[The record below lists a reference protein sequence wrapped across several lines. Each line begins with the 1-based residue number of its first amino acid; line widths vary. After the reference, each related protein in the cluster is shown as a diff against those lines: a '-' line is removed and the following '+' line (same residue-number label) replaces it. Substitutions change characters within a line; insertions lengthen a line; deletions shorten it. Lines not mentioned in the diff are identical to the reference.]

1 MGILSWLK
9 KKKKMNKKE
18 MSKSIDQFHQLWNMD
33 IKEIWN
39 IENRNT
45 FVSAMIGY
53 LNRKCNYGEI
63 IDALTPKEK
72 TVYIVDSFQSEVN
85 NGGFEQFLL
94 NSSGALADELLSSL
108 YEIGANE
115 IAEIYKKAF
124 VKLPL
129 NLPTDEKQRDSLLTE
144 LITEEN
150 SKIFD
155 DCDQQFYKSSDNL
168 DVLLY
173 QFIMSNKESFI

>member
-1 MGILSWLK
+1 MGILSWFK
-9 KKKKMNKKE
+9 KKKKVTKKE
-18 MSKSIDQFHQLWNMD
+18 MTDSMNKFHQLWNMD

-39 IENRNT
+39 IEDRNA

-53 LNRKCNYGEI
+53 LNRKSNYGET
-63 IDALTPKEK
+63 IDVLTPKEK
-72 TVYIVDSFQSEVN
+72 TVYIVDSFQSEVH

-124 VKLPL
+124 AKLPS

-144 LITEEN
+144 LITEES

-155 DCDQQFYKSSDNL
+155 SCDQQFYKSSDNL
-168 DVLLY
+168 DELLY
-173 QFIMSNKESFI
+173 QFIMSNKESFV